1 MSNAALQS
9 EAPQRKPRLAL
20 MGEFSAGKSTL
31 SNLLIE
37 QQPLPVRVTATRLP
51 PVWMSHGSEEARV
64 VGHDGH
70 ETQVALEDIATI
82 PLDQAALIR
91 LKLPS
96 EALELCDL
104 IDMPGI
110 SDPNMSASIWQN
122 LLPEV
127 DAVIWCT
134 HATQAWRQS
143 EAAVWEQISDSL
155 TGPSTL
161 LVTHFDKLHNTRD
174 RERVLR
180 RLKKETG
187 GAFNSIFPLSLSQA
201 IAAEEDQQAWK
212 DSGAEAFAE
221 HLVDTLLNW
230 PRCIENSPKGPETV
244 AENLVSPTSTKPEAE
259 ILRLEQKQMVHCG
272 GNETNTHNLDQQS
285 HKITPRRVAIA
296 ERSNGRPMREQRET
310 QLERK

>member
-1 MSNAALQS
+1 MSKAALQS
-9 EAPQRKPRLAL
+9 DVPQRKPRLAL

-37 QQPLPVRVTATRLP
+37 RQPLPVRVTATRLP
-51 PVWMSHGSEEARV
+51 PVWMSHGSEEVRV

-70 ETQVALEDIATI
+70 ETQVPLEDIATI

-91 LKLPS
+91 LKLPA

-110 SDPNMSASIWQN
+110 SDPNMPASIWQN

-161 LVTHFDKLHNTRD
+161 LVTHFDKLHSTRD

-180 RLKKETG
+180 RLKKETH
-187 GAFNSIFPLSLSQA
+187 GAFNAIFPLSLSQA

-221 HLVDTLLNW
+221 HLVDRLLNW
-230 PRCIENSPKGPETV
+230 PRSIESASQGSETV
-244 AENLVSPTSTKPEAE
+244 AERMASPSTTQPEAE
-259 ILRLEQKQMVHCG
+259 ILRLEQKHMVRGG
-272 GNETNTHNLDQQS
+272 GNEAKTHSLDQQS
-285 HKITPRRVAIA
+285 HRIMPRRVCD
-296 ERSNGRPMREQRET
+296 
-310 QLERK
+310 L